1 MVNIKKDLLNT
12 TIIGNKGFGLEL
24 EFAYGISA
32 NDNIT
37 RSERRAIKERVVRKE
52 GRRGG

>member
-12 TIIGNKGFGLEL
+12 TTLGNKGFGLEL

-37 RSERRAIKERVVRKE
+37 RSERRSIKEKTLN
-52 GRRGG
+52 